1 MKSQELNENYLKFQY
16 HDNFGKNIQFDL
28 FNNAFFLIKKPLS
41 PKNIEILKSTIKKKL
56 VTQQI
61 NEIFVINL
69 EKIKFKKKK
78 KRIKPESLKQLKIT
92 FFIKNYEDLFQ
103 DNLYFELVSRLKFQD
118 LTILH
123 QKSLFDEIVP
133 DDYNIIQYRG
143 NKSSII
149 NFLKPYFRENN
160 TILDLMAGSNSV
172 GFHLKASNQ
181 VICNDIQ
188 YYSFV
193 LGEAFIKN
201 NKYFALKPI
210 PKKYILP
217 NENFR
222 LFQNEFADIYFTENQ
237 CIEIDNLRA
246 TLEKIKVFD
255 KILYFC
261 YLACLLKTLDWV
273 ARTAGHF
280 DGALD
285 RWTKKARIRENK
297 SIIKEFNHIVLDFK
311 NYRSKYNNKC
321 YNLPAREL
329 LEKVPKVDIIYI
341 DPPYNFRQYSRY
353 YHLLETCA
361 KYDKNIRIDSK
372 GLYPIN
378 EFKSEFCYKEKVEKA
393 FREILKLAVKKA
405 KKKIIISYS
414 NIGLLEHKKLLNNC
428 REFDPQVKLYEKIIK
443 YTRQKTSKPGRTEK
457 ELLYILNI
465 KKNDWTQDF
474 LPDGRKTLIIT
485 SCSKKKE
492 KSNQKIESQKRY
504 IGQIFNHT
512 KNFANK
518 NNYDLLIIS
527 AKHGLL
533 HPEDKIYNYNRRL
546 LNKKESLKLKPKVV
560 PKLKKILK
568 QENYKRIILIM
579 GKLYRNIIED
589 LYDNRFVILESKNGI
604 FDYLSKL
611 KTLNEYN

>member
-1 MKSQELNENYLKFQY
+1 
-16 HDNFGKNIQFDL
+16 
-28 FNNAFFLIKKPLS
+28 
-41 PKNIEILKSTIKKKL
+41 
-56 VTQQI
+56 
-61 NEIFVINL
+61 
-69 EKIKFKKKK
+69 
-78 KRIKPESLKQLKIT
+78 
-92 FFIKNYEDLFQ
+92 
-103 DNLYFELVSRLKFQD
+103 LVSRLKFQD

-149 NFLKPYFRENN
+149 NFLKPHFGENN

-172 GFHLKASNQ
+172 GFHLKSNNQ

-210 PKKYILP
+210 PRKYILP
-217 NENFR
+217 NENFK

-246 TLEKIKVFD
+246 TLEKIKIYD

-261 YLACLLKTLDWV
+261 YLACLLKILDLV

-285 RWTKKARIRENK
+285 RWTKKARIRKNK
-297 SIIKEFNHIVLDFK
+297 SIIEEFNHIVLDFK

-321 YNLPAREL
+321 YNLPARKL
-329 LEKVPKVDIIYI
+329 LEKIPKVDIIYI

-361 KYDKNIRIDSK
+361 KYDKNIRTDSK

-414 NIGLLEHKKLLNNC
+414 NIGLLEHKKLLNIC
-428 REFDPQVKLYEKIIK
+428 REFNPQVKIYEKIIK
-443 YTRQKTSKPGRTEK
+443 YTRQKTSKPGRKEI
-457 ELLYILNI
+457 ELLYILKI
-465 KKNDWTQDF
+465 KKNDWIQNF
-474 LPDGRKTLIIT
+474 LPDGKKTIIIT
-485 SCSKKKE
+485 SCSKKKDTS
-492 KSNQKIESQKRY
+492 KKKIESYKRY
-504 IGQIFNHT
+504 TGQIFNLTT
-512 KNFANK
+512 KFAED

-527 AKHGLL
+527 AKYGLL
-533 HPEDKIYNYNRRL
+533 HPEEKIYKYDQKLQNEKQVL
-546 LNKKESLKLKPKVV
+546 ELKPKVI

-568 QENYKRIILIM
+568 QESYERIIVIM
-579 GKLYRNIIED
+579 GELYRKIIEEI
-589 LYDNRFVILESKNGI
+589 YDDRFIVLESKNGL
-604 FDYLSKL
+604 FDYLKKL
-611 KTLNEYN
+611 KILNEIF